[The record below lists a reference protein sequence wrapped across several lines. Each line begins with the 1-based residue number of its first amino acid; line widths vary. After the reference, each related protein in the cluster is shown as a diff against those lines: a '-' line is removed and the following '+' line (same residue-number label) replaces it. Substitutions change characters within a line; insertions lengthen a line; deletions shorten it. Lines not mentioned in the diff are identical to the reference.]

1 VESQSSILAS
11 GDVQQVHEALVVIGG
26 GELDRWGR
34 RLGWSRE
41 SEGEQQEGCGGLEGH
56 REEVAG

>member
-1 VESQSSILAS
+1 
-11 GDVQQVHEALVVIGG
+11 VQQVHEALVVIGG